1 MTLTLTLDRVIRHT
15 VVHQSSTCM
24 YVPNLI
30 EIRQTFC
37 GRTNGWTDVRTY
49 LQTDIPPSNVIRST
63 RSRPKNQKLVALL
76 QKWTPVHHWS
86 LSTLLCTSVHI
97 WLSSLLW
104 TSFMIS
110 PYNKWTML
118 DKKEKQLSLLRNAL
132 TTVHLLSQC
141 KLIYWRLTGA
151 SFIVKWHAK
160 WVKDDYKAIIKNV
173 EHFSGLL
180 NALIAISKGMRAVK
194 LCSN

>member
-1 MTLTLTLDRVIRHT
+1 MDGLTAWTPTNSRSRYTKTRTSIKNPAQKIQIMSSSLRISGHLPVPIVNGGGEDLEKCNFQNFRSPVTLTLTLDRVIRHT

-76 QKWTPVHHWS
+76 QKWTPVHH
-86 LSTLLCTSVHI
+86 
-97 WLSSLLW
+97 
-104 TSFMIS
+104 
-110 PYNKWTML
+110 
-118 DKKEKQLSLLRNAL
+118 
-132 TTVHLLSQC
+132 
-141 KLIYWRLTGA
+141 
-151 SFIVKWHAK
+151 
-160 WVKDDYKAIIKNV
+160 
-173 EHFSGLL
+173 
-180 NALIAISKGMRAVK
+180 
-194 LCSN
+194 